1 MQQKCSIC
9 QQKFTCSIETPT
21 TCWCTKYPPILTI
34 DAANSCLCQNCMDS
48 KIKEAIEQYAKEVK
62 EGKRTNEAPSYAIGQ
77 QKMEEG
83 IDYHIENG
91 LLVMSSWFHLK
102 RGKCC
107 GSGCRH
113 CPY

>member
-1 MQQKCSIC
+1 MQQECSIC
-9 QQKFTCSIETPT
+9 KQNFTCSIESAT
-21 TCWCTKYPPILTI
+21 TCWCTKYPSILPV
-34 DAANSCLCQNCMDS
+34 DEEKGCLCTACMEV
-48 KIKEAIEQYAKEVK
+48 KIKAAIEQYAKEVK
-62 EGKRTNEAPSYAIGQ
+62 EGKRINEAPSFAKAN

-83 IDYHIENG
+83 LDYYIENG

>member
-48 KIKEAIEQYAKEVK
+48 KIQEAIEQYAKEVK

-83 IDYHIENG
+83 ID
-91 LLVMSSWFHLK
+91 
-102 RGKCC
+102 
-107 GSGCRH
+107 
-113 CPY
+113 